1 MHTANQSD
9 LLDNPR
15 ARDLEVQHL
24 CDRVRE
30 AAYAL
35 HRYLGHGHLEKVYQH
50 GLEHRL
56 SMLGLQ
62 VEAQVPLQV
71 LDEDGTVLGEY
82 FADLVIEGGLLIEL
96 KAVRN
101 LNNDHIGQ
109 VIGYLRAARRRH
121 ALLINFGGPRFEIR
135 KLIW

>member
-1 MHTANQSD
+1 MRTANQPD
-9 LLDNPR
+9 PLANPHGW
-15 ARDLEVQHL
+15 DLEIQRL

-30 AAYAL
+30 AAFAL
-35 HRYLGHGHLEKVYQH
+35 HTYLGHGHLQKVYH
-50 GLEHRL
+50 LGLEHRL
-56 SMLGLQ
+56 SRLGLR
-62 VEAQVPLQV
+62 VESQVPLQV
-71 LDEDGTVLGEY
+71 LDEDGTALGEY
-82 FADLVIEGGLLIEL
+82 FADLVIEGELLIEL
-96 KAVRN
+96 KAGRN